1 MGMGVVPIQ
10 SWRLPRRY
18 LHGVMQCLSGRRYHI
33 QGIVLRRFWRNVQ
46 PVEVKIC
53 HLHAWMANALF
64 SRLGGELI
72 FIFHAQNAS
81 RLHPKHRRRV
91 VALIPKLGF
100 AGDWI
105 RCGYERHRRGCLW
118 QFRKY
123 SILSA
128 GGGDK
133 QTDARYPP
141 RGSYRELLQN
151 SHTAFPTNSPLPTT
165 LAVRFRS

>member
-1 MGMGVVPIQ
+1 M
-10 SWRLPRRY
+10 SLRAT
-18 LHGVMQCLSGRRYHI
+18 LSYPGNRPAALLAKRAARGSEDLSFACMDGQRTVLSIGRRAHFYI
-33 QGIVLRRFWRNVQ
+33 PRSERFPAAPEAPAACCCLDTETR
-46 PVEVKIC
+46 I
-53 HLHAWMANALF
+53 
-64 SRLGGELI
+64 
-72 FIFHAQNAS
+72 
-81 RLHPKHRRRV
+81 
-91 VALIPKLGF
+91 

-105 RCGYERHRRGCLW
+105 RCGYQRHRRGCLW